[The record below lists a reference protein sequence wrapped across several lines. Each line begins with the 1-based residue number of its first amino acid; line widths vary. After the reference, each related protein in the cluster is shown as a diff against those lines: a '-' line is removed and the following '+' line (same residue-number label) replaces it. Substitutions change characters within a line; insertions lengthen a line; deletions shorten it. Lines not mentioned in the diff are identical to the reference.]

1 MLPAILHHSREGG
14 NLKANY
20 VYLFMI
26 PNRVGNDDDGNVN
39 TKYKNSSTMTAN
51 NRQTFNDN
59 FSEEKYQTFLKQLGE
74 GYPEITFRVAESPI
88 FISEEL
94 KQKLVAAGDEI
105 IAVIKQKNFKE
116 ITKNAIPKD
125 WLVPGE
131 NDHPHFLTFDFGL
144 CKDEKGEVSPMLIE
158 MQGFPSLYGFQ
169 AHLADKYKNA
179 YDLDSGLSPYF
190 NGLTEESYFDLL
202 KKVVVGDHDAREVV
216 LMDVDAENQKTAIDF
231 FVTAEKIGIKI
242 LALENIKKD
251 GKKLFYIQDDKK
263 IQIKRIY
270 NRLIF
275 DEIAADTS
283 IFDASFDPR
292 EEGLEVEWIT
302 HPNWF
307 YRISKYTMPFLSGK
321 FVPET
326 RFLNE
331 VEAIP
336 SDLENYV
343 LKPLFSFAGMGVII
357 DVKESDITAI
367 TDPENWILQRK
378 VTYEPVVESP
388 SGGVKVE
395 IRLMYLWP
403 DGEEPQLCINLARL
417 SRGKMIGVR
426 YNADF
431 DWVGGTVG
439 LMES

>member
-1 MLPAILHHSREGG
+1 MTILLSIRLVPSNNKE
-14 NLKANY
+14 
-20 VYLFMI
+20 
-26 PNRVGNDDDGNVN
+26 
-39 TKYKNSSTMTAN
+39 TTMTAN
-51 NRQTFNDN
+51 HRQTFNTN
-59 FSEEKYQTFLKQLGE
+59 FTEEKYQAFLKQLNE
-74 GYPEITFRVAESPI
+74 GYPKITFRVAESPI
-88 FISEEL
+88 FISEDL
-94 KQKLVAAGDEI
+94 KQKLIAAGENI
-105 IAVIKQKNFKE
+105 IALIKQNNFKE
-116 ITKNAIPKD
+116 LTQNAIPTEWK
-125 WLVPGE
+125 VPHE

-144 CKDEKGEVSPMLIE
+144 CKDEEGAISPMLIE

-169 AHLADKYKNA
+169 SHLASTYKSA
-179 YDLDSGLSPYF
+179 YSLGENLSPFF
-190 NGLTEESYFDLL
+190 NSLTEESYFELL
-202 KKVVVGDHDAREVV
+202 KKVIVGHHQPDEVV
-216 LMDVDAENQKTAIDF
+216 LMDIDAPNQKTAIDF
-231 FVTAEKIGIKI
+231 FVTANKIGIKV
-242 LALENIKKD
+242 LALEHIKKE
-251 GKKLFYIQDDKK
+251 GKQLFYIQGDKK

-275 DEIAADTS
+275 DEIAGDTS
-283 IFDASFDPR
+283 VFENSFDPR
-292 EEGLEVEWIT
+292 EELDVEWIT

-307 YRISKYTMPFLSGK
+307 YRISKYTMPFLSGQ

-326 RFLNE
+326 RFLSE

-367 TDPENWILQRK
+367 ADPENWILQRK

-388 SGGVKVE
+388 TGGVKAE

-439 LMES
+439 LMDA